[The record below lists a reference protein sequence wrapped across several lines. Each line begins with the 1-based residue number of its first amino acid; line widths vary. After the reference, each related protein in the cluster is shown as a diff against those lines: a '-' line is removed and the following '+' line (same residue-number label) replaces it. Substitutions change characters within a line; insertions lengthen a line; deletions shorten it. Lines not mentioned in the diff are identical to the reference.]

1 MSNDTR
7 ATSVL
12 FGFDF
17 QVNAA
22 IALMLENIKDMKR
35 LRIEGELEDIE
46 ITLKDGTKIYA
57 QAKSVVKSS
66 SDFRNVI
73 KNMTNSLISLQ
84 NASQNAFE
92 KSIKIKELI
101 MITNS
106 PNPLNDK
113 SSKTLFY
120 LDARRTYESLTT
132 SLQDKIT
139 KIMDKNKISLDLSK
153 FKIQIL
159 PFETDDEAERY
170 KFIKQYIQEFLSE
183 IDTSYNG
190 ITKKL
195 MTIWQREIFKNGTQ
209 EKLTYELSK
218 KDVIRP
224 IIVIL
229 TEPTII
235 SDELRNKFDTP
246 IFNETTKKYSNVIN
260 VCVNKYDFFSK
271 VLFDYN
277 SFTHI
282 GNSSEKINYFISDLW
297 KNYTEYFENIESNDE
312 VRECLVKIILYK
324 IISNRITINKIKE
337 GVQL

>member
-1 MSNDTR
+1 MSNNTR

-22 IALMLENIKDMKR
+22 IALMLENIKDIKK

-46 ITLKDGTKIYA
+46 ITLKDDVKIYS

-84 NASQNAFE
+84 NASQKASE
-92 KSIKIKELI
+92 KSKEIKELI

-106 PNPLNDK
+106 PNPLNDMD
-113 SSKTLFY
+113 SISTFS
-120 LDARRTYESLTT
+120 LDAHRTYESL
-132 SLQDKIT
+132 SPHLQDKINN
-139 KIMDKNKISLDLSK
+139 IMDKNNISLDLSK

-159 PFETDDEAERY
+159 PFETDDETERY

-229 TEPTII
+229 TESTNI
-235 SDELRNKFDTP
+235 SDELRYGFDTP
-246 IFNETTKKYSNVIN
+246 IFNETIKKYSNVIH
-260 VCVNKYDFFSK
+260 VCVNKFDFFSQ

-277 SFTHI
+277 SFI
-282 GNSSEKINYFISDLW
+282 YYGKASEKINCFISDLW
-297 KNYTEYFENIESNDE
+297 KNYTEYFDNIESDDE
-312 VRECLVKIILYK
+312 VRECLIKIILYK